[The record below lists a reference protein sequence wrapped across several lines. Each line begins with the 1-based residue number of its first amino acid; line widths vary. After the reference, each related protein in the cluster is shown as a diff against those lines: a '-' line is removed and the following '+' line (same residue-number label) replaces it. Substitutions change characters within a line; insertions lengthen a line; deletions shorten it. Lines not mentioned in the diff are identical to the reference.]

1 MINSSVWPLVL
12 AGVENFV
19 LINVLLSVA
28 AFGVAAV
35 ARTSKP
41 ARTWH
46 PLTLSRVYAAALI
59 VPPGISAW
67 IVSASLLPAA
77 WIGTDR
83 WMQEHQSPHTV
94 HLLNALTV
102 TVDPL
107 LGYAA
112 LSFALI
118 ASVIAIYAGV
128 SAYFRIGMVVR
139 RLEIDAEPP
148 TPVQVKQV
156 EEACRRYGIDVGL
169 VVSRYPFSFVWGYL
183 SSKLVVSTGLLNA
196 LTREELS
203 ALLEH
208 EAAHHARRDNI
219 SKWLLTICRHAS
231 PAFPLTRLLYRWW
244 TEQVEMI
251 CDEVAAL
258 RTKAPVEVA
267 GALTR
272 LKRLTLATSM
282 HRPQS
287 GESGFLGEDREGFE
301 WRVKRVLSLADQHEA
316 NLMMNLSRSWVRVA
330 ALVSLAFT
338 LSLVAVFLVSPLA
351 IHRAAESILHAF

>member
-1 MINSSVWPLVL
+1 MNTSVWPLVL
-12 AGVENFV
+12 AGIENLV
-19 LINVLLSVA
+19 LINALLSVA
-28 AFGVAAV
+28 AFGFAAL
-35 ARTSKP
+35 ARTSKHS
-41 ARTWH
+41 RRWH
-46 PLTLSRVYAAALI
+46 PLSLSRLYAAALI
-59 VPPGISAW
+59 VPPGIAVW
-67 IVSASLLPAA
+67 LVSASLLPAA
-77 WIGTDR
+77 WIGPDR
-83 WMQEHQSPHTV
+83 WVQEHQSPHTL

-102 TVDPL
+102 PMDPL

-112 LSFALI
+112 LSFALV
-118 ASVIAIYAGV
+118 ASLIAIYAGV
-128 SAYFRIGMVVR
+128 SAYFRIGIVVR
-139 RLEIDAEPP
+139 RIEIDAEPP
-148 TPVQVKQV
+148 APCQVKQV

-169 VVSRYPFSFVWGYL
+169 VVSHYPFSFVWGYL

-208 EAAHHARRDNI
+208 EAAHHARRDNL
-219 SKWLLTICRHAS
+219 SKWLLTICRYAS

-272 LKRLTLATSM
+272 LKRLTLATPM
-282 HRPQS
+282 HWPQS
-287 GESGFLGEDREGFE
+287 GESGFFGEHGEGFQR
-301 WRVKRVLSLADQHEA
+301 RVTRVLSLADQREV
-316 NLMMNLSRSWVRVA
+316 NRTMNLSRSWMRVA
-330 ALVSLAFT
+330 AFAGVAFT

-351 IHRAAESILHAF
+351 IHRAVESILHAF

>member
-1 MINSSVWPLVL
+1 MNTSVWPLVL

-19 LINVLLSVA
+19 LINALLSVA
-28 AFGVAAV
+28 AFGVAAF
-35 ARTSKP
+35 ARTSE
-41 ARTWH
+41 RTRAWH
-46 PLTLSRVYAAALI
+46 PLSLSRLYAAALI

-67 IVSASLLPAA
+67 IVSASLLPVA

-83 WMQEHQSPHTV
+83 WVQEHQSPHTL

-102 TVDPL
+102 PMDPL

-112 LSFALI
+112 LSFALV
-118 ASVIAIYAGV
+118 ASLFAIYAGG
-128 SAYFRIGMVVR
+128 SAYFRVGAVVR

-148 TPVQVKQV
+148 APCQVKQV
-156 EEACRRYGIDVGL
+156 EEACRRHRIDVGL
-169 VVSRYPFSFVWGYL
+169 VVSHYPFSFVWGYL

-196 LTREELS
+196 LTSEELS

-208 EAAHHARRDNI
+208 EAAHHARRDNL
-219 SKWLLTICRHAS
+219 SKWLLTICRFAS

-272 LKRLTLATSM
+272 LKRLTLATPM

-287 GESGFLGEDREGFE
+287 GESGFFGEKGEGFE
-301 WRVKRVLSLADQHEA
+301 RRVTRVLSLADQTEL
-316 NLMMNLSRSWVRVA
+316 NWTMNLSRSWMRVA
-330 ALVSLAFT
+330 ALVGVAFT

-351 IHRAAESILHAF
+351 IHRAVESILHAF